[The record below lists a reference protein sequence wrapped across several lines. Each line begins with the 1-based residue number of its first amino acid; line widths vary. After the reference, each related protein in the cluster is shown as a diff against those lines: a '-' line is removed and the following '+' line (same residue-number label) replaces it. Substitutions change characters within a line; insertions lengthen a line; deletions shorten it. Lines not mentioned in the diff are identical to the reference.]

1 MEQSIIQA
9 SVKLD
14 VNLNAKG
21 LAQWEVAVNFPTLED
36 SSRNLDG
43 AIKTVKKII
52 ADNGYKEAGM

>member
-1 MEQSIIQA
+1 MEQSIVQT

-36 SSRNLDG
+36 SSKNLEG